1 MFSLFII
8 KVKREIKRKKI
19 ENRRLIVV
27 SIRPGAPPAG
37 VASPP
42 HPDSHRGAYP
52 PRPDHPENPTQTRRA
67 DAPGR
72 RHEISEYKILNDVS
86 LFIFYYTVELLFL

>member
-1 MFSLFII
+1 M
-8 KVKREIKRKKI
+8 KERNKEK
-19 ENRRLIVV
+19 ENRKLIVV

-37 VASPP
+37 WPV
-42 HPDSHRGAYP
+42 
-52 PRPDHPENPTQTRRA
+52 HPEKTRRA

-86 LFIFYYTVELLFL
+86 LFIVYII

>member
-1 MFSLFII
+1 MDYSISLFII
-8 KVKREIKRKKI
+8 KIKRETKERKRK
-19 ENRRLIVV
+19 RLIVV

-37 VASPP
+37 SL
-42 HPDSHRGAYP
+42 
-52 PRPDHPENPTQTRRA
+52 PTPGQSTPKTLRA